1 MADRRFQTSIRTP
14 ASRVRGLGSAKHG
27 TETFMLERLTS
38 IALLILVIYIVAV
51 VVRLIG
57 EPREVVLS
65 AVGSVYV
72 APALI
77 AFIFVN
83 CIHMRLGMQSI
94 IEDYCHATVLKSFL
108 LVANWLFCWAV
119 ALVSFFAILVISF
132 R

>member
-1 MADRRFQTSIRTP
+1 MAGRSEHSIRTP
-14 ASRVRGLGSAKHG
+14 ASRVRRLGSAKHG

-38 IALLILVIYIVAV
+38 VALLILAIYIVAIV
-51 VVRLIG
+51 IRLVG
-57 EPREVVLS
+57 EPRDVILG
-65 AVGSVYV
+65 AIGSIYV

-108 LVANWLFCWAV
+108 MIANWLFCWAV
-119 ALVSFFAILVISF
+119 ALFSFFAVLAISF